1 MNEIDAVIL
10 GIIQGLTE
18 FLPISSSG
26 HLEIARTLLQTEQLP
41 SENLL
46 MTSVL
51 HFATALST
59 IIVFREDITGLFFGM
74 LSKEDKNSKLYIIKI
89 LIAIIPAG
97 IVGFLLSDKIEFL
110 FSGNMKLVGIM
121 LIITGLLLFFTKITK
136 AKNFKISN
144 KHAFIIGL
152 SQALAIIPG
161 ISRSGATICTSIFLG
176 NNKSEAAK
184 FSFLIVIPVIFG
196 AILKDVL
203 SGNMFYNNIE
213 FGILMIGFISSFVTI
228 PSALAIFALSAIT
241 AIVNPT
247 VFSGGVFNL
256 RKMLPSG
263 SPVLEILEINLD
275 IIDQIDILI

>member
-18 FLPISSSG
+18 FLPVSSSG
-26 HLEIARTLLQTEQLP
+26 HLEIARTLLETDQLP
-41 SENLL
+41 SDNLL

-59 IIVFREDITGLFFGM
+59 IIVFREDITSLFFGV

-110 FSGNMKLVGIM
+110 FSGNMRLVGVM
-121 LIITGLLLFFTKITK
+121 LIITGVLLFLTKITK
-136 AKNFKISN
+136 AKKFKINN

-152 SQALAIIPG
+152 SQALAVIPG

-176 NNKSEAAK
+176 NNKS
-184 FSFLIVIPVIFG
+184 
-196 AILKDVL
+196 
-203 SGNMFYNNIE
+203 
-213 FGILMIGFISSFVTI
+213 
-228 PSALAIFALSAIT
+228 
-241 AIVNPT
+241 
-247 VFSGGVFNL
+247 
-256 RKMLPSG
+256 LPF
-263 SPVLEILEINLD
+263 
-275 IIDQIDILI
+275 